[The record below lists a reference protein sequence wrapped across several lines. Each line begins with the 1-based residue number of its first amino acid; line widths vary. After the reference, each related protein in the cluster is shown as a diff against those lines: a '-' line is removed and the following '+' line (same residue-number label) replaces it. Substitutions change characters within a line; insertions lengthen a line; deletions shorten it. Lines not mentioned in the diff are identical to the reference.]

1 MKDNEITPKKRTA
14 IKELLRITDEI
25 RSSKAAM
32 GLFIDQIMGILKT
45 PEDIIETDGF
55 FNLMKKEAKD
65 LIYEEVVVKE
75 SLHALMY
82 PLYHKYL
89 TLEEINELIRFYETP
104 LGQKLVFINPELIK
118 EKMEISQTWVQE
130 LNLKFQKRMSKILEK
145 KKEN

>member
-1 MKDNEITPKKRTA
+1 
-14 IKELLRITDEI
+14 
-25 RSSKAAM
+25 
-32 GLFIDQIMGILKT
+32 
-45 PEDIIETDGF
+45 
-55 FNLMKKEAKD
+55 
-65 LIYEEVVVKE
+65 
-75 SLHALMY
+75 MY